1 LTEFLEKILETLTL
15 I

>member
-1 LTEFLEKILETLTL
+1 LTEFLEKIFETLTL